1 MFTLQTPP
9 RRPQLHTPKAEFE
22 TPPPPRGMPDLP
34 GPPSS
39 DEEDDHTP
47 VMQSRDIPADLTS
60 LKTPRPPG
68 AWLATPAPSR
78 QSTIS
83 TVERA
88 GSAPP
93 ATEQPSPAQD
103 GGLATP
109 PATLSR
115 ASSLPPQTPAPPG
128 GWVNTPAPDTTARRK
143 GILKVRFEV
152 ESETASEGP
161 LEGPSADSSVESK
174 TSGNGL
180 PEASWSLASQ
190 QNGDAS
196 SSSVPDEQ
204 SSAEV
209 PRPTP
214 GSLRQRIRQKS
225 PKIRMLDAYG
235 REIDESGMV
244 VAHETSAG
252 NANLPEE
259 RAATPR
265 RERKAT
271 ASTTPRSRN
280 AIRMVDA
287 MGRAIEEDPVEEEES
302 FSQPPLSRRE
312 ALDRIQATLSS
323 MTDDLEEADS
333 RAGEKAMFDIR
344 SYASLEE
351 RSRNAQIARSKIT
364 KTLQMAQMAEAEMK
378 RKYPAL
384 TDKPQISALPQSAL
398 LSKPFIW
405 RLLIGFMILQLIFLA
420 VMYRYS
426 LVQARKMF
434 LTTYYDPFYPE
445 LYRYL
450 VKPDTSSTAIP
461 PCPSWSI
468 SSALNSLSRTGVKG
482 VVADA
487 WASATCSISSYI
499 QSFWLDINYAQDRV
513 RHSWPPT

>member
-1 MFTLQTPP
+1 MFSLQTPP
-9 RRPQLHTPKAEFE
+9 RRPQLNTPKAEFE

-39 DEEDDHTP
+39 DEEDERTP
-47 VMQSRDIPADLTS
+47 VMQSKDIPADLTS

-78 QSTIS
+78 QSTNE

-93 ATEQPSPAQD
+93 TTEQPSSSQD

-115 ASSLPPQTPAPPG
+115 TSSLPAQTPAPPG

-152 ESETASEGP
+152 ESETASEGA

-174 TSGNGL
+174 ASGNGL
-180 PEASWSLASQ
+180 PEASWSLVSQ
-190 QNGDAS
+190 RNGDAS
-196 SSSVPDEQ
+196 TSSAPDEQ

-214 GSLRQRIRQKS
+214 GSLRQRIRQMS

-235 REIDESGMV
+235 REIDDSGALV
-244 VAHETSAG
+244 VHETNAG
-252 NANLPEE
+252 NADLPAE
-259 RAATPR
+259 RATPR
-265 RERKAT
+265 RERKST
-271 ASTTPRSRN
+271 ASTTPRSRST
-280 AIRMVDA
+280 IRVVDA
-287 MGRAIEEDPVEEEES
+287 MGRAIEEDPHVEEEP
-302 FSQPPLSRRE
+302 FSNPPLSRRE

-323 MTDDLEEADS
+323 MADDLDEADS
-333 RAGEKAMFDIR
+333 RAGEKALFDIR

-351 RSRNAQIARSKIT
+351 RSRNAKIARSKIT
-364 KTLQMAQMAEAEMK
+364 KTLQMAQMTEAEMK
-378 RKYPAL
+378 RKNPAL
-384 TDKPQISALPQSAL
+384 EDKPQLSALPPSAL

-405 RLLIGFMILQLIFLA
+405 RLLIGFIILQLVFL
-420 VMYRYS
+420 VIMYRYS

-450 VKPDTSSTAIP
+450 VKPDTSSSAIP

-468 SSALNSLSRTGVKG
+468 FSALNSLPRAGVKG

-487 WASATCSISSYI
+487 WASATCSISSYF
-499 QSFWLDINYAQDRV
+499 QSFWLDISYAQDRV